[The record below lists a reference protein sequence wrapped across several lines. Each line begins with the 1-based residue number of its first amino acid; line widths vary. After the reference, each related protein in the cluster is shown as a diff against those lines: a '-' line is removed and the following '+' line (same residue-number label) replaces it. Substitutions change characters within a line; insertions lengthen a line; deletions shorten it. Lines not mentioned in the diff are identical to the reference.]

1 MKKRLLCSAVISAV
15 AVVGSALSL
24 FAGTAQLSWDANSES
39 DLAGYKI
46 YYGLSV
52 RTSTCPTGGY
62 ASVIDA
68 GNTTYYL
75 LSSLQ
80 NEVTFYFSVTAYDT
94 SNNESCLSNE
104 VSKYMSPSG
113 DEVAPS
119 VPSNLLAAP
128 ASATQ
133 IDLSWGTSTDNVGVA
148 GYRIYRA
155 GTLLTSVTSLTY
167 SDTGLSPSTEYSYT
181 VSAYDDAGNESQRS
195 TAASATTSAAASSG
209 AVQKEYAYPVPFT
222 GDKNARVTFANLK
235 ADETSKIEI
244 YSLDGNLIYE
254 KEVAA
259 PYYSFVPS
267 DFASGTYVYH
277 IKTSKGVTTGKIVII
292 K

>member
-1 MKKRLLCSAVISAV
+1 MKKKLLHSSVISAV
-15 AVVGSALSL
+15 VVLGSVLSL

-46 YYGLSV
+46 YYGFAA
-52 RTSTCPTGGY
+52 RTSTCPAGGY
-62 ASVIDA
+62 TTTVDA

-80 NEVTFYFSVTAYDT
+80 NGVTFYFSITAYDT

-104 VSKYMSPSG
+104 VSKYMSSTG
-113 DEVAPS
+113 DDVAPS
-119 VPSNLLAAP
+119 VPANLLAVP
-128 ASATQ
+128 ASGTQ
-133 IDLSWGTSTDNVGVA
+133 IDLSWSASSDNVGVA

-155 GTLLTSVTSLTY
+155 GTLLTSVTSLTH
-167 SDTGLSPSTEYSYT
+167 SDTGLSPATAYSYA
-181 VSAYDDAGNESQRS
+181 VSAYDDAGNESERS
-195 TAASATTSAAASSG
+195 AAASATTSASVSSG
-209 AVQKEYAYPVPFT
+209 AEQKEYAYPVPFT

-254 KEVAA
+254 KEVTA
-259 PYYSFVPS
+259 PYHSFIPS